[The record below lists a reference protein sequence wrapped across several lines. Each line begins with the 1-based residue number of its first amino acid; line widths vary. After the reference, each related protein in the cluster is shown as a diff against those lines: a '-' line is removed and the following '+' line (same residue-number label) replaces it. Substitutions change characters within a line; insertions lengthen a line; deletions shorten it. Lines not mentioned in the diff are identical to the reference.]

1 MLVSQGIP
9 GRVGDRGIKG
19 DKVNMGWIIIDFRS
33 YHTLVGQSF
42 LSLLQGDPGTKGDK
56 GHSGDPGMPGNPGVP
71 GRKGH
76 TGMMGM
82 TGPQGEI
89 GAPGAQGPVGNP
101 GIPGQRV
108 DHILDFEAIWVCVF
122 IFEFRVVTPLVSGG
136 VGITGGD
143 ETAHPG
149 RAGQAVR
156 R

>member
-1 MLVSQGIP
+1 MPLV
-9 GRVGDRGIKG
+9 D
-19 DKVNMGWIIIDFRS
+19 W
-33 YHTLVGQSF
+33 LVVQSL

-82 TGPQGEI
+82 PGPPGEI

-108 DHILDFEAIWVCVF
+108 DHIFDFAAIQVCVF
-122 IFEFRVVTPLVSGG
+122 IFEVRLVTVLVSGG
-136 VGITGGD
+136 VGIPGGD

-156 R
+156 W

>member
-1 MLVSQGIP
+1 
-9 GRVGDRGIKG
+9 
-19 DKVNMGWIIIDFRS
+19 
-33 YHTLVGQSF
+33 
-42 LSLLQGDPGTKGDK
+42 
-56 GHSGDPGMPGNPGVP
+56 MPGNPGVP

-82 TGPQGEI
+82 PGPPGDI

-108 DHILDFEAIWVCVF
+108 DHIFDFAAIQVCVF
-122 IFEFRVVTPLVSGG
+122 IFEFRVVTALVSGG

-143 ETAHPG
+143 ETAYPG

-156 R
+156 W

>member
-1 MLVSQGIP
+1 MGYKRLLLIP
-9 GRVGDRGIKG
+9 YVC
-19 DKVNMGWIIIDFRS
+19 W
-33 YHTLVGQSF
+33 LVGQSL

-82 TGPQGEI
+82 PGPPGDI

-108 DHILDFEAIWVCVF
+108 DHISDFAAIQVCVF
-122 IFEFRVVTPLVSGG
+122 RFEFRVVTALVSGG

-156 R
+156 WWGSTSVSFELICQHQV